1 MEERHRL
8 LTVLEEFLLKQNGLN
23 GKKINVRDCSWP
35 EVMELVRRA
44 EDQYKNEKVTGKLGQ
59 LRKFLRKL
67 GDNGAVFEEW
77 LRILP
82 DGDYGSPISGSF
94 HVIIKVSC
102 PCFYHQMSCL
112 TPSYPSLDRN

>member
-1 MEERHRL
+1 M
-8 LTVLEEFLLKQNGLN
+8 
-23 GKKINVRDCSWP
+23 RDCSWP

-59 LRKFLRKL
+59 LRKCLRKL

-102 PCFYHQMSCL
+102 PCFCHSDVL
-112 TPSYPSLDRN
+112 SDPK